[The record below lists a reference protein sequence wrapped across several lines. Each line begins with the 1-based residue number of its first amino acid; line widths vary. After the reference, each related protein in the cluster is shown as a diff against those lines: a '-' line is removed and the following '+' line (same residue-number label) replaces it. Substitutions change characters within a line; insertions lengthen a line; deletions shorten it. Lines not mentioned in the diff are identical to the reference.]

1 VEIKHPDDTTAS
13 LAVMDVE
20 AFSREAFAGDLHK
33 ISNNPTL
40 NIFKHKLAT
49 VKFHE
54 KTNIKS
60 NQSKESET
68 WVILV

>member
-1 VEIKHPDDTTAS
+1 
-13 LAVMDVE
+13 
-20 AFSREAFAGDLHK
+20 
-33 ISNNPTL
+33 
-40 NIFKHKLAT
+40 

-68 WVILV
+68 WVILVWKPDW